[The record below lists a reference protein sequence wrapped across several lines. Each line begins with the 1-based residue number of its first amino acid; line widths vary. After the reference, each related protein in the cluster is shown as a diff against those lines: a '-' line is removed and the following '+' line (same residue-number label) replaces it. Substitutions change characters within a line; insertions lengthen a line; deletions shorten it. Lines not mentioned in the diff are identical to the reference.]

1 MQKPVGIAK
10 TLKVVRYSIEDI
22 IRLSAKSKCI
32 DFNTFR
38 SAYYNEGGAHM
49 GAYAMYDGKPFRA
62 NRETIKLRRKRGMI
76 DRNRELIR
84 NAHLEYDEET
94 ATFILVKDDERQK
107 HE

>member
-1 MQKPVGIAK
+1 
-10 TLKVVRYSIEDI
+10 
-22 IRLSAKSKCI
+22 
-32 DFNTFR
+32 
-38 SAYYNEGGAHM
+38 M

-84 NAHLEYDEET
+84 NAHLEYDEKT